1 MQAAISSRMAG
12 FVSHQL
18 AVNVYSLVNL
28 QTVIRVHVSGKP
40 FKFWERIGE
49 RNIQSVIVLTTN

>member
-40 FKFWERIGE
+40 FKF
-49 RNIQSVIVLTTN
+49 